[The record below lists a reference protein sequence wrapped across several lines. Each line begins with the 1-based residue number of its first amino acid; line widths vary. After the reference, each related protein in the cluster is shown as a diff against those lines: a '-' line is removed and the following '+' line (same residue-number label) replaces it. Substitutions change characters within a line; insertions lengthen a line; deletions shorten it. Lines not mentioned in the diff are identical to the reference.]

1 MPFILKANKIKCL
14 CKTISIIGMVFYFTT
29 TVLAQSLSPVEALL
43 LKLKENVKQDSNRV
57 NLLVQLSKTYYG
69 VNPTKMLEATQQ
81 AVELSQKIK
90 FKRGLAEAYRFQGI
104 AHYTLGNFKEAET
117 NFTNALNVNEEIR
130 YRTGIIACLSNLGSV
145 NMVQNNYP
153 IALNYYQKAIRISE
167 QAKDDLNTGIS
178 YGNMGVIYS
187 EMKNYEMALK
197 HFQGGLDLHTKID
210 YGIGIATGLGN
221 VGNVY
226 FKMKN
231 FDEALSYYQKALDK
245 NLEIGNKLNIAR
257 EYGNVANV
265 QSELKLY
272 DQSLVNYQKALQLNE
287 EIKNKKGIA
296 VNLQGI
302 GNYYLKQ
309 AKYKEALDFVQRA
322 NALAASINILDVQ
335 KETFDALSEIYEKTG
350 KIDSAYLNFKKFIT
364 VREQIES
371 EDNRKQIT
379 RLEMKYEFD
388 TKEEKYKNDQL
399 LSNER
404 LNQQQLMLDLNQSKL
419 NESNKERDLV
429 RLNYLKTQSE
439 LQNEVLQK
447 KAQEKQ
453 LVLTEKEKDIQ
464 AEKSKSLL
472 QTKQFNELQIKQL
485 WLYGIL
491 TIIGLAGILSFF
503 INHYRIKSLRAHNDL
518 SEQKVIQM
526 EEELKLKNNI
536 KEAEMQT
543 LRSQMN
549 PHFIFNTLN
558 SINSYIIQHQT
569 EVASEYLTTFSKLM
583 RNILDLSKHETVS
596 LTKEIS
602 TLNLYMELEAL
613 RLEHQFD
620 YSIVVDKEISPEMI
634 KVPPLIIQPFV
645 ENAIWHGLHNKKG
658 NGHILI
664 KITEQSESRLHI
676 SIEDNGIGRVASAA
690 LKKQQ
695 VNHKSYGIEITINRL
710 QLLDEHNS
718 VTVHDLY
725 EGEKASGTR
734 VEISINLD

>member
-1 MPFILKANKIKCL
+1 M
-14 CKTISIIGMVFYFTT
+14 
-29 TVLAQSLSPVEALL
+29 
-43 LKLKENVKQDSNRV
+43 LKLNQNVKQDTNRI
-57 NLLVQLSKTYYG
+57 NLLVQLSKAYYG

-81 AVELSQKIK
+81 AIELSQKIK
-90 FKRGLAEAYRFQGI
+90 FKRGMAEAYRFQGI

-117 NFTNALNVNEEIR
+117 NFSSALNLNEEIK

-153 IALNYYQKAIRISE
+153 IALNYYQKSIRISE

-197 HFQGGLDLHTKID
+197 HFQGGLTLHTKID
-210 YGIGIATGLGN
+210 YAIGIATGLGN

-231 FDEALSYYQKALDK
+231 FDKALVYYQKALDK

-272 DQSLVNYQKALQLNE
+272 DQSLINYQKALQLNE

-309 AKYKEALDFVQRA
+309 GRYKEALDFMQRA
-322 NALAASINILDVQ
+322 NTLAATINILDVQ
-335 KETFDALSEIYEKTG
+335 KETFDSLSEIYEKTG
-350 KIDSAYLNFKKFIT
+350 KIDSAYLNFKKFIA
-364 VREQIES
+364 VRDNIEN
-371 EDNRKQIT
+371 EDKQKQIT

-439 LQNEVLQK
+439 LKNEVLQK

-453 LVLTEKEKDIQ
+453 LILTEKEKDIQ

-518 SEQKVIQM
+518 NEQKVTQM

-558 SINSYIIQHQT
+558 SINSYIIQHKT

-583 RNILDLSKHETVS
+583 RNILDLSKHETVT
-596 LTKEIS
+596 LAKEIS

-620 YSIVVDKEISPEMI
+620 YSIVVDKNIAPEMI
-634 KVPPLIIQPFV
+634 KVPPLVIQPFV

-664 KITEQSESRLHI
+664 KITEQNESQLHI
-676 SIEDNGIGRVASAA
+676 TIEDNGIGRVASAA

-710 QLLDEHNS
+710 QLLDENNS
-718 VTVHDLY
+718 VIINDLY
-725 EGEKASGTR
+725 EEGKASGTS